1 MKIRALGWSKKEQS
15 ERSVKGAKVVQMLF
29 RALGQIQASARMDS
43 SLEFNCVQMVFRALG
58 MYKASARMALGWAE
72 LGFCFRKP
80 SEFLD

>member
-1 MKIRALGWSKKEQS
+1 
-15 ERSVKGAKVVQMLF
+15 
-29 RALGQIQASARMDS
+29 
-43 SLEFNCVQMVFRALG
+43 